1 MNKFV
6 KYTLIFLLSVVLLTG
21 SFSGGFI
28 AGHFTQIP
36 ALDNL
41 PFVGAQPLATPS
53 GATAATPT
61 ELQPLFSPFWETWNL
76 VHKQYVD
83 QPVDDLKLMRGA
95 ISGMLASLG
104 DKHTSYMDPSQFTQA
119 NTSLSGEYDGIG
131 AWVDA
136 QGDYLT
142 IVSPMSGSP
151 AEAAG
156 LKAGDKVLKVDGVDM
171 TGTPADLVIQKV
183 MGPSGSTV
191 ILTIGREGIDP
202 FDVPVTRKHIVVP
215 SVESKMLDGDI
226 AYVKLNTFGE
236 NSTKELEAAL
246 KTLMAKNPKGL
257 IFDLRN
263 NGGGYLNT
271 AVEVASEF
279 IDKGVIVTEKY
290 GDPSQKPQ
298 MFEALPGGLAT
309 KIPMVVLV
317 NEGSASASEIV
328 AGALQDYGRAK
339 LVGVKT
345 YGKGSVQIWTPLSD
359 SAGAVRI
366 TVAKWFTP
374 KDRSIHEVG
383 LTPEIIAELTKA
395 DFDAKQD
402 PQLDAAIKAILDML
416 K

>member
-395 DFDAKQD
+395 DFDAKKD

>member
-21 SFSGGFI
+21 AFSGGFV
-28 AGHFTQIP
+28 AGHFTTVP

-41 PFVGAQPLATPS
+41 PLIGGLPQPMTTPT
-53 GATAATPT
+53 GATDATPT
-61 ELQPLFSPFWETWNL
+61 NLKTLFSPFWETWDL
-76 VHKQYVD
+76 VHKEYVT

-136 QGDYLT
+136 TGTYLT
-142 IVSPMSGSP
+142 IVSAMPNSP

-156 LKAGDKVLKVDGVDM
+156 LKAGDQVLKVDGVDM

-183 MGPSGSTV
+183 MGPSGSQV
-191 ILTIGREGIDP
+191 ILTIGRADQDP

-215 SVESKMLDGDI
+215 SVESKMLDNNI
-226 AYVKLNTFGE
+226 AYIRLNTFGD
-236 NSTKELEAAL
+236 NSTQELVAAL
-246 KTLMAKNPKGL
+246 KDLLAKNPKGL

-263 NGGGYLNT
+263 NGGGYLKT
-271 AVEVASEF
+271 AVEVASQF
-279 IDKGVIVTEKY
+279 IKEGVIVTEKK
-290 GDPSQKPQ
+290 GDGSAQQ
-298 MFEALPGGLAT
+298 YTAISGGLAT
-309 KIPMVVLV
+309 DIPMVVLV

-359 SAGAVRI
+359 NAGAVRI
-366 TVAKWFTP
+366 TIAKWFTP
-374 KDRSIHEVG
+374 KDRTIHEVG
-383 LTPEIIAELTKA
+383 LLPDVVAEITKA
-395 DFDAKQD
+395 DVDAKRD
-402 PQLDAAIKAILDML
+402 PQLDAAIKTLLDML